1 MPERRLFPEFRD
13 QYADTLY
20 PFLDTATLITEPTGQ
35 TLDRDIFLDAS
46 LHPIGVDSGALYISA
61 ITIEAQT
68 VRISIA
74 DRTRRE
80 KAHVVFDPLADQEV
94 LHLVDEWGR
103 PAGVLVSDPLRLSRF
118 TSWEFGEHAFT
129 SAATMFVP
137 SCVIPTPEVGVRGIL
152 TERDELLTGDVLI
165 VGDNGVIVRQEGND
179 PNTIRIDIVGD
190 PLFLRKLCE
199 PISLFTPP
207 NFIRT
212 INGCP
217 PDEYG
222 NFHLVIGDHLNEE
235 TIVRLYAG
243 DNGLVMAAIGNT
255 VARNGN

>member
-1 MPERRLFPEFRD
+1 MPERRIFPEFRD
-13 QYADTLY
+13 EYAGTLY
-20 PFLDTATLITEPTGQ
+20 PFLDTASLICIPTGQ
-35 TLDRDIFLDAS
+35 QIDRDLFLDAA
-46 LHPIGVDSGALYISA
+46 LHPIGVEQGALYISNINIQSRRA
-61 ITIEAQT
+61 H
-68 VRISIA
+68 ISIA

-80 KAHVVFDPLADQEV
+80 KASVTFDPVATDDV
-94 LHLVDEWGR
+94 LRLTDDWGR
-103 PAGVLVSDPLRLSRF
+103 PAGVLVSDPLRLARF
-118 TSWEFGEHAFT
+118 SAWAFGDHKFEPE
-129 SAATMFVP
+129 ATMFVP

-152 TERDELLTGDVLI
+152 TEAGDLFTGDVLL
-165 VGDNGVIVRQEGND
+165 VGDNGVIVRQDGENPD
-179 PNTIRIDIVGD
+179 TIRVDIVGD

-222 NFHLVIGDHLNEE
+222 NFHLVVGDHLNDE
-235 TIVRLYAG
+235 TIVRIYAG
-243 DNGLVMAAIGNT
+243 DQGLVIEAVGNT